1 MKWLITIL
9 IFLAAAGILVPVI
22 LHKLL
27 GHDEFDASKD
37 LFI

>member
-1 MKWLITIL
+1 MKWLISIL
-9 IFLAAAGILVPVI
+9 IFLVTAGVLVPVI
-22 LHKLL
+22 LHKVL